1 MILMLYIC
9 PSFWTSKYPWYFFG
23 VILWICDIQSGFII
37 HECWRLI
44 IHPCFFLWPPFLSFS
59 NLLKQWLYSEWETDL
74 ISLSVHV
81 EELMI
86 IHPCF
91 FSWCPFSSFSNLIFG
106 SNDYRGSFEGV
117 EVFLVFPSGAYTK
130 PLLGHITVLRILI
143 LNHIIIIIES
153 DLQTA
158 QVFLDHEIGTDL

>member
-9 PSFWTSKYPWYFFG
+9 PCFWTSKYPWYFFG

-59 NLLKQWLYSEWETDL
+59 NLLKQWLYRDRFDVIICTCWRINDYPSMFLLMVSLFKLFKSYIWKQWL
-74 ISLSVHV
+74 QRQLWWGGGVFSLS
-81 EELMI
+81 I
-86 IHPCF
+86 WGNINP
-91 FSWCPFSSFSNLIFG
+91 
-106 SNDYRGSFEGV
+106 
-117 EVFLVFPSGAYTK
+117 
-130 PLLGHITVLRILI
+130 PLEANHNILNRILI
-143 LNHIIIIIES
+143 FNHIILIIES

-158 QVFLDHEIGTDL
+158 H